1 MLELINW
8 LVHAEGLAQAVYA
21 QALRSGAYDD
31 RLSDLL
37 ERLSEDETIHG
48 QLLTSLAQASSDLA
62 SRIPAVSIDPATSE
76 RLLAPLHVAKRA
88 LDAGALPRKQL
99 VEALVDAEY
108 SEWNDIFVY
117 AIVALEQEDTRFQ
130 HAAAVM
136 QAHRERLQRF
146 LEQEPASA
154 GLLRRLR
161 DRKSVWQRRLLVVDD
176 HQDIRELLQAIL
188 EEYGTVDTAAD
199 GVEAMSRIKQSYYD
213 VILSDMEMPRMDGL
227 ALYNAASIARPEV
240 KASFVFLTGGCDPKT
255 RAFLEAQGTPV
266 MSKPVLMARLQSVV
280 TERLAIRRPSPAG

>member
-1 MLELINW
+1 LLELINW

-37 ERLSEDETIHG
+37 ERLSEDEAIHG
-48 QLLTSLAQASSDLA
+48 QLLTSVAQASSDLA

-117 AIVALEQEDTRFQ
+117 AIVALEQEDSRFE